1 MTDRPTAATVEA
13 LRASALFADLPEDD
27 LERLAGMVESVRLE
41 AGEALLRE
49 GEPGD
54 ALYVVASGE
63 LEVVRGSGTDEVP
76 LALVGPGSV
85 QGEMALLEG
94 RPRNA
99 TVRAIEAVQAL
110 RLPRAALFEL
120 LATRPEA
127 ALAMIRTTLG
137 RLRSTEALLGQ
148 REKLAS
154 LGTLAAGLAHELNN
168 PAAAI
173 RRSVLAL
180 GEQLESRTRAADV
193 LAGAD
198 SERLA
203 RLVEATPTGVA
214 PAGAV
219 ERADRIDAMAELLGS
234 LGAGDPHAAAAALVD
249 AGWVPDEVAP
259 ILEPYRDDAIEAAIA
274 WIESVTTARALVGE
288 VTMAA
293 TRIGDIVRAVKG
305 YAYLDQA
312 PTQRI
317 DVRDGLRDT
326 LVILRHRLRDLSV
339 TESYAD
345 DLPEIEAY
353 GGELNQVWTNLV
365 DNAVDALDG
374 RGTIEVS
381 ARRGDEGGV
390 VVEICDDGPGIPPD
404 VRPRLFEPF
413 FTTKGPGVGSGL
425 GLHISHQVVARHGGR
440 LEVASQP
447 GRTCFTISLPEVPP
461 RGGTPEGG

>member
-1 MTDRPTAATVEA
+1 MTDRPLPATVDA
-13 LRASALFADLPEDD
+13 LRVSALFADLPEDD
-27 LERLAGMVESVRLE
+27 LERLAGMVEPVRLE
-41 AGEALLRE
+41 EGEALLRE

-63 LEVVRGSGTDEVP
+63 LEVVRGNGADEVP

-94 RPRNA
+94 LPRNA
-99 TVRAIEAVQAL
+99 TVRALGDVEAL

-173 RRSVLAL
+173 RRSVVAL
-180 GEQLESRTRAADV
+180 GERLETRNRAADA
-193 LAGAD
+193 LAAAD

-203 RLVEATPTGVA
+203 RLVAAVPAGVP

-219 ERADRIDAMAELLGS
+219 ERADRIDAMADLLAS
-234 LGAGDPHAAAAALVD
+234 LGAADPHAAAAALVD
-249 AGWVPDEVAP
+249 AGWSPDGVAP
-259 ILEPYRDDAIEAAIA
+259 ILEPYRDDAIEAAID
-274 WIESVTTARALVGE
+274 WIESVSTARALVGE

-326 LVILRHRLRDLSV
+326 LVILRHRLRDMSV
-339 TESYAD
+339 TEAYAD

-374 RGTIEVS
+374 SGSIEVS

-425 GLHISHQVVARHGGR
+425 GLHIAHQVVARHGGS
-440 LEVASQP
+440 LDVASEP
-447 GRTCFTISLPEVPP
+447 GRTCFVIALPEVPP
-461 RGGTPEGG
+461 RGGPPEST

>member
-1 MTDRPTAATVEA
+1 MTTPHDA
-13 LRASALFADLPEDD
+13 LRASALFAELPADD
-27 LERLAGMVESVRLE
+27 LARLAAMVETVRLE
-41 AGEALLRE
+41 AGETLLRE
-49 GEPGD
+49 GDPGD
-54 ALYVVASGE
+54 SLFVIASGE
-63 LEVVRGSGTDEVP
+63 LEVVRGDGADEVP
-76 LALVGPGSV
+76 LAVVGPGSL
-85 QGEMALLEG
+85 QGEMALLED

-99 TVRAIEAVQAL
+99 TVRAMTPVEAL
-110 RLPRAALFEL
+110 RVPRAALFEL

-127 ALAMIRTTLG
+127 ALAMIRTTLS

-173 RRSVLAL
+173 RRSVMAL
-180 GEQLESRTRAADV
+180 GEQLEARTQAAVDLSAAD
-193 LAGAD
+193 
-198 SERLA
+198 SPRLA
-203 RLVEATPTGVA
+203 QLVEAIPAGDVPTGA
-214 PAGAV
+214 L
-219 ERADRIDAMAELLGS
+219 ERADRTDAMSELLRS
-234 LGAGDPHAAAAALVD
+234 LGATDFDAAAAELVA
-249 AGWVPDEVAP
+249 AGWTPEEVGSV
-259 ILEPYRDDAIEAAIA
+259 LEAYRGDAIDAAIA
-274 WIESVTTARALVGE
+274 WIESVTTARTLVGE

-317 DVRDGLRDT
+317 DIRDGLRDT
-326 LVILRHRLRDLSV
+326 LVILRHRLRGIDVS
-339 TESYAD
+339 ESYAD

-374 RGTIEVS
+374 RGSIEIV
-381 ARRGDEGGV
+381 ALRGDDGGV
-390 VVEICDDGPGIPPD
+390 EVRICDDGPGIPAD

-425 GLHISHQVVARHGGR
+425 GLHIAHQVVARHGGR
-440 LEVASQP
+440 LDVVSRP
-447 GRTCFTISLPEVPP
+447 GSTCFMIALPEVPP
-461 RGGTPEGG
+461 RGSTPGSG